1 MGQNRQR
8 TRAIGA
14 LLASLLLLSLG
25 SAGASAKDA
34 SEWHRLNP
42 NGDQQSSEHERLTC
56 REGTTSWTCTYDK
69 LPDAGFSWN
78 ATTGHFAG
86 RDVTS
91 SWTCPE
97 WFPSEACTGVVQVLH
112 GTAVFL
118 PDGGRPFTVGQEYII
133 TRDADQT
140 RLFVHWTDQF
150 VCPWFRTF
158 DEALAANPTF
168 DTDCTFA

>member
-1 MGQNRQR
+1 MGKNRKS

-25 SAGASAKDA
+25 AAGASAKDA

-42 NGDQQSSEHERLTC
+42 NGDQESSEHERLTC
-56 REGTTSWTCTYDK
+56 REGETSWTCTYDK
-69 LPDAGFSWN
+69 LPDTGFFWN

-97 WFPSEACTGVVQVLH
+97 WFPSEACTDVVQVLR

-133 TRDADQT
+133 TSEGGEA
-140 RLFVHWTDQF
+140 RLFVHWIDQF

-158 DEALAANPTF
+158 GDALAANPTF
-168 DTDCTFA
+168 DTDCAVA